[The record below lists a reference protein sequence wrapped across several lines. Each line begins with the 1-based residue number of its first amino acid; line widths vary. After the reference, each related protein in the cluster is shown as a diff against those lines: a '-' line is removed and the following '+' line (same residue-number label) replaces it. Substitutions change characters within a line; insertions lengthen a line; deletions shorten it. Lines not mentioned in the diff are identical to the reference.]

1 MNLGRG
7 DTIQSVALGALQLLR
22 VPSGVFI
29 PRPFVNMKFESRVP
43 VFDPLQGL
51 PSAYLH
57 FPRMGGRKQGGGEPG
72 GTRVKDTV
80 DHISPGTSV
89 AQSTMLTVKRKV

>member
-22 VPSGVFI
+22 VLSGAFF

-43 VFDPLQGL
+43 AFAPLQGL
-51 PSAYLH
+51 PSA
-57 FPRMGGRKQGGGEPG
+57 
-72 GTRVKDTV
+72 
-80 DHISPGTSV
+80 
-89 AQSTMLTVKRKV
+89 